1 MRRIVDIQDF
11 EQDNLLSYTL
21 DMFGE
26 DFIEFIPFSYK
37 EGNDSN
43 PASMSLHLTE
53 REKIDVINSFYHL
66 DNQESLKRLKDA
78 LR

>member
-21 DMFGE
+21 DIFGE
-26 DFIEFIPFSYK
+26 DFVKFIPFTYH
-37 EGNDSN
+37 EGQDSN

-53 REKIDVINSFYHL
+53 REKIDIINAFYH
-66 DNQESLKRLKDA
+66 DENQESLERLKDA